1 MAVYLSPGV
10 YPREIDLSALPAA
23 VGPLRPAFVGTA
35 KKGPLN
41 VPTLISSAQQAI
53 DSFGEPFS
61 DSYLMYSV
69 LGYLEEGNNCYVTRV
84 GIENREGLDTALQEV
99 AIDTSGN
106 RGVGWG
112 RIPLFSG
119 IDYGRLNLRIPS
131 TDEPVTFHSSSIF
144 DINYNDASVS
154 TTDGPTTATLDAT
167 GSYTG
172 AIDDSFLMVITS
184 APAGSDAQSVA
195 GAGYA
200 IYRNSDGVITNEG
213 YLDDGN
219 ADGISEYLSVGNGV
233 SVRVNV
239 SSGVLEANDS
249 FSFKVR
255 PDNRSFSVSVEGG
268 VATSYTMSAAS
279 YTSISNLV
287 SAINALIASEDYECA
302 ASLVNVN
309 GENVST
315 PQLKTKTVGE
325 RIQISGTAAWAL
337 EVGQAQYAFDI
348 PRAHL
353 LATTSSPYDITSQNN
368 RVKIEVISSG
378 STKTIEASLPNGID
392 QTATDIA
399 AALDLAG
406 TAAGVT
412 YFDSFA
418 VTLPGGASHL
428 AITTSSDYQ
437 LSTLR
442 LVANYTNIKTL
453 RFAEEVGIFPYSV
466 GYRGFFDVRPT
477 LPDTGNVSST
487 VPLSC
492 ELSAGSDQCADDSAY
507 FGKIV
512 GWLVAPSAGT
522 WIDGYTIALEQY
534 TGIGDSAGRYN
545 IIVRDNTNAV
555 IERVTDVSFDKS
567 ATRYIGNVI
576 NPDSSI
582 GGNNG
587 STYVNWEPRPAFL
600 NYDVNATSYEVR
612 QPSLFGRKPFIGAAN
627 GIPSDPA
634 YSANL
639 DSAVI
644 GNPAEATG
652 LYAFQNVQNYDI
664 NLLATPG
671 FSSGAVIA
679 NGLTICENR
688 GDVLYLIDPPFG
700 LRPQQVVDW
709 HNGILASDQ
718 ERTINSSY
726 GALYWS
732 WVKIFDQFSSRNI
745 WVPPSGHVSAIFSRT
760 ARDAEQWYAPAGLS
774 RGRMLTTLD
783 IEYSSTQ
790 GETDLMYGSSNAVNP
805 LVKFPQSGVVVWG
818 QRTLQ
823 RSATAL
829 DRVNVRMLLIYLKK
843 AMIGLL
849 RNFVFEPNDKVLW
862 GQVTTTLVPFLADIQ
877 ARRGLVAFKVVCDDT
892 NNTPER
898 IDRNELWVSIFIQP
912 TKAVEFVALNI
923 AVLRTGASFS
933 AEEVLAAGGVIPTAT
948 AN

>member
-23 VGPLRPAFVGTA
+23 VGPLRPAFIGTA
-35 KKGPLN
+35 KKGPIN

-53 DSFGEPFS
+53 DIFGEPFAE
-61 DSYLMYSV
+61 SYLMYSV

-84 GIENREGLDTALQEV
+84 GIEEREGLDEALAEV

-106 RGVGWG
+106 RGAGWG

-119 IDYGRLNLRIPS
+119 IDYGRLNLRIP
-131 TDEPVTFHSSSIF
+131 TAENPVIFHSSAVT
-144 DINYNDASVS
+144 DITYNDAAISA
-154 TTDGPTTATLDAT
+154 TDGPTTATLNISGT
-167 GSYTG
+167 YTG
-172 AIDDSFLMVITS
+172 AVDDSYLLVITS
-184 APAGSDAQSVA
+184 PPAGSDAQKVA

-200 IYRNSDGVITNEG
+200 IYRNSDGVVTNEG

-219 ADGISEYLSVGNGV
+219 SDGISEYISIGNGL

-239 SSGVLEANDS
+239 SAGVLETNDS

-255 PDNRSFSVSVEGG
+255 PDNRDFSVSVEG
-268 VATSYTMSAAS
+268 AAANTYTMSAAT
-279 YTSISNLV
+279 YTSISSLV
-287 SAINALIASEDYECA
+287 SAINALVTAEDYECV
-302 ASLVNVN
+302 ASLVEVN

-315 PQLKTKTVGE
+315 PQLKTQTVGE
-325 RIQISGTAAWAL
+325 RIQITGTKAWAL
-337 EVGQAQYAFDI
+337 EVGQNQYAFDI

-353 LATTSSPYDITSQNN
+353 LATKESPYDITSQNN
-368 RVKIEVISSG
+368 RVKIEIISSG
-378 STKTIEASLPNGID
+378 STKTIEANLPNGID

-399 AALDLAG
+399 SALDLAG
-406 TAAGVT
+406 SSAGVT
-412 YFDSFA
+412 YFESFA
-418 VTLPGGASHL
+418 ITLPNGLPHL
-428 AITTSSDYQ
+428 AVVTSSDYQ
-437 LSTLR
+437 QSTLR

-466 GYRGFFDVRPT
+466 GYRGFMDVRPT
-477 LPDTGNVSST
+477 LPATGNVTST

-492 ELSAGSDQCADDSAY
+492 ELNAGSDLCADDSAY

-522 WIDGYTIALEQY
+522 WINGYSVALEQY

-545 IIVRDNTNAV
+545 VIVRDSTNAV
-555 IERVTDVSFDKS
+555 VERITDISFDKN
-567 ATRYIGNVI
+567 AVRYIGNVI

-587 STYVNWEPRPAFL
+587 SSFINWEPRPAFL
-600 NYDVNATSYEVR
+600 DYDTNSANYDVR
-612 QPSLFGRKPFIGAAN
+612 QPSLFGRRPFIGAAN
-627 GIPSDPA
+627 GIPADAA
-634 YSANL
+634 YSASL

-644 GNPAEATG
+644 GNPEEATG
-652 LYAFQNVQNYDI
+652 LFAFQNVQNYDI

-679 NGLTICENR
+679 NGLTLCENR

-709 HNGILASDQ
+709 HNGILSSDQ

-745 WVPPSGHVSAIFSRT
+745 WVPPCGHVAAIYSRT
-760 ARDAEQWYAPAGLS
+760 ARDAEQWYAPAGLN

-790 GETDLMYGSSNAVNP
+790 GETDLMYGSGNAVNP

-862 GQVTTTLVPFLADIQ
+862 GQVSTTLIPFLADIQ

-892 NNTPER
+892 NNTAER
-898 IDRNELWVSIFIQP
+898 IDRNELWVSVFIQP

>member
-10 YPREIDLSALPAA
+10 YPREIDLSVLPAA
-23 VGPLRPAFVGTA
+23 VGPLRPAFIGTT
-35 KKGPLN
+35 KKGPVN
-41 VPTLISSAQQAI
+41 APTLISSAQQAI
-53 DSFGEPFS
+53 DIFGEPFAE
-61 DSYLMYSV
+61 SYLMYSV

-84 GIENREGLDTALQEV
+84 GIEEREGLESALLDV
-99 AIDTSGN
+99 SIDTSGN
-106 RGVGWG
+106 RGRGWG
-112 RIPLFSG
+112 RIPLFSS
-119 IDYGRLNLRIPS
+119 IDYGRLNLRIPT
-131 TDEPVTFHSSSIF
+131 TDAPVVFHSSAVT
-144 DINYNDASVS
+144 DVTYNDASIS
-154 TTDGPTTATLDAT
+154 ATDGPTSAVLGVSGTY
-167 GSYTG
+167 SG
-172 AIDDSFLMVITS
+172 AVDDSYLLVITS
-184 APAGSDAQSVA
+184 PPAGSDLQRVA

-200 IYRNSDGVITNEG
+200 IYRNSDGVVTNEG
-213 YLDDGN
+213 YLDDGDSN
-219 ADGISEYLSVGNGV
+219 GVSEFISIGNGL

-239 SSGVLEANDS
+239 SSGELETNDS

-268 VATSYTMSAAS
+268 TGTAHTMPSATF
-279 YTSISNLV
+279 TSISTMV
-287 SAINALIASEDYECA
+287 SAINALVTAEDYECVS
-302 ASLVNVN
+302 SLVEVN
-309 GENVST
+309 GVNVST
-315 PQLKTKTVGE
+315 PQLKSQTVGE
-325 RIQISGTAAWAL
+325 RIQITSSKAWAL
-337 EVGQAQYAFDI
+337 ELGSSLYAFDI

-353 LATTSSPYDITSQNN
+353 LATKESPYDVTSQNN
-368 RVKIEVISSG
+368 RVKIEIISSG
-378 STKTIEASLPNGID
+378 STKIIEANVPNGID
-392 QTATDIA
+392 QTAVDVA
-399 AALDLAG
+399 SALDLAG
-406 TAAGVT
+406 SSAGVT
-412 YFDSFA
+412 FFEAFSI
-418 VTLPGGASHL
+418 TLPNGLPHL
-428 AITTSSDYQ
+428 AVVTSPEYQ
-437 LSTLR
+437 QSTLR

-453 RFAEEVGIFPYSV
+453 RFAEEVGVFPFSV
-466 GYRGFFDVRPT
+466 GYRGFMDVRST
-477 LPDTGNVSST
+477 LPKTGTVTST

-512 GWLVAPSAGT
+512 GWLVAPSSGT
-522 WIDGYTIALEQY
+522 WINGYTAALDQY

-545 IIVRDNTNAV
+545 IVVRDNTGAV
-555 IERVTDVSFDKS
+555 VERITDVSFDKRAS
-567 ATRYIGNVI
+567 RYISNVI
-576 NPDSSI
+576 NPGSSI
-582 GGNNG
+582 GGNAG
-587 STYVNWEPRPAFL
+587 STFINWEPRPSFL
-600 NYDVNATSYEVR
+600 DYDINSTNYDVR
-612 QPSLFGRKPFIGAAN
+612 QPSLFGRKSFIGAAN
-627 GIPSDPA
+627 GIPIDAA

-644 GNPAEATG
+644 GNPEEATG
-652 LYAFQNVQNYDI
+652 LFAFQNIQNYDI

-679 NGLTICENR
+679 NGLTLCENR
-688 GDVLYLIDPPFG
+688 GDVLYLVDPPFG

-709 HNGILASDQ
+709 HNGILSSDQ

-726 GALYWS
+726 GSLYWS
-732 WVKIFDQFSSRNI
+732 WVKVFDQFSSRNI
-745 WVPPSGHVSAIFSRT
+745 WVPPCGHVAAIYSRT

-790 GETDLMYGSSNAVNP
+790 GETDLMYGSGNAVNP

-862 GQVTTTLVPFLADIQ
+862 GQVTTTLIPFLADIQ

-892 NNTPER
+892 NNTAER
-898 IDRNELWVSIFIQP
+898 TDRNELWVSVFIQP

>member
-35 KKGPLN
+35 KKGPVN
-41 VPTLISSAQQAI
+41 KPTLISSAQQAI
-53 DSFGEPFS
+53 DIFGEPFS

-69 LGYLEEGNNCYVTRV
+69 IGYLEEGNNCYVTRV
-84 GIENREGLDTALQEV
+84 GIEDAEGLDSALSEV

-106 RGVGWG
+106 RGAGWG

-119 IDYGRLNLRIPS
+119 IDYGRLNLRVP
-131 TDEPVTFHSSSIF
+131 TADNPVTFHASDIY
-144 DINYNDASVS
+144 DINYNDAAVS
-154 TTDGPTTATLDAT
+154 TTDGPTTATLDISGT
-167 GSYTG
+167 YTG
-172 AIDDSFLMVITS
+172 AVDDSYLMVITS
-184 APAGSDAQSVA
+184 PPAGSDNQKVS

-200 IYRNSDGVITNEG
+200 IYRNSDAVITNEG
-213 YLDDGN
+213 YLTDGN
-219 ADGISEYLSVGNGV
+219 SDGISDYISIGNGV

-239 SSGVLEANDS
+239 SSGVLDTNDS

-268 VATSYTMSAAS
+268 SATTYTMSSATYTTAAS
-279 YTSISNLV
+279 LA
-287 SAINALIASEDYECA
+287 SAINALVSAEDYECV
-302 ASLVNVN
+302 ASLVEVN
-309 GENVST
+309 GVNITT
-315 PQLKTKTVGE
+315 PQLKTQTVGE
-325 RIQISGTAAWAL
+325 RIQITGTAAWAL
-337 EVGQAQYAFDI
+337 EVGREQYAFDI

-353 LATTSSPYDITSQNN
+353 LATKESPYDITSQNN

-378 STKTIEASLPNGID
+378 STKTINASLPTGID
-392 QTATDIA
+392 QTATDVA
-399 AALDLAG
+399 SALDLAG
-406 TAAGVT
+406 SSAGVT
-412 YFDSFA
+412 YYDSFA
-418 VTLPGGASHL
+418 ITLPGGLSHL
-428 AITTSSDYQ
+428 AVVASPDYQ
-437 LSTLR
+437 LSTIR

-477 LPDTGNVSST
+477 LPATGNTSST

-492 ELSAGSDQCADDSAY
+492 ELAAGSDQCADDSAY

-522 WIDGYTIALEQY
+522 WIDGYTVAIEQY

-545 IIVRDNTNAV
+545 VIVRDNTNAV
-555 IERVTDVSFDKS
+555 VERVTDISFDK
-567 ATRYIGNVI
+567 TKERYIGNVI
-576 NPDSSI
+576 NPGTSI

-587 STYVNWEPRPAFL
+587 SSYINWEPRPAFL
-600 NYDVNATSYEVR
+600 DYDPAVAGYDVR
-612 QPSLFGRKPFIGAAN
+612 QPSLFNRRAFIGAAN
-627 GIPSDPA
+627 GIPADPA
-634 YSANL
+634 YSASL

-644 GNPAEATG
+644 GNPSEATG
-652 LYAFQNVQNYDI
+652 LYAFQNTQEYDI

-700 LRPQQVVDW
+700 LRPQEVVDW

-732 WVKIFDQFSSRNI
+732 WVKIFDQFASRNI
-745 WVPPSGHVSAIFSRT
+745 WVPPSGHVAAIFSRT
-760 ARDAEQWYAPAGLS
+760 ARDAEQWYAPAGLN

-790 GETDLMYGSSNAVNP
+790 GETDLMYGSGNAVNP

-843 AMIGLL
+843 SMIGLL

-862 GQVTTTLVPFLADIQ
+862 GQVTTTLIPFLADIQ

-898 IDRNELWVSIFIQP
+898 IDRNELWVSVFIQP